1 MVKFLH
7 PKYGL
12 CLVFLIF
19 FCAIKNS
26 ETFQLR
32 DLSVSGGE
40 EPSGVSGKT
49 PPAAGH
55 KFAFRKLETK
65 KEIDFD
71 DNDETDIDFKFE
83 KVRKPTFEVTKRN
96 LRPSVLKKSTK

>member
-1 MVKFLH
+1 MVKLLH

-12 CLVFLIF
+12 CLVLLIF
-19 FCAIKNS
+19 VCAINKS

-32 DLSVSGGE
+32 DLSASGGE
-40 EPSGVSGKT
+40 EANTVSVKT

-65 KEIDFD
+65 KAINFD
-71 DNDETDIDFKFE
+71 DNDETDIDAKFE

-96 LRPSVLKKSTK
+96 LRPSVLKRSTK